1 MFTANFSSLAKSE
14 ATKRLIAQLV
24 NEKLVA
30 ISLPAGVDQSRA
42 YITGLDDTTQWMT
55 LPVAKGLG
63 LSTHFRPNDFEV
75 PVELCSDGREMIE
88 DDPGSIFAFVA
99 SWFPCD
105 ERTKLSIVDELRNSA
120 SMLVCNYSPSNLLP
134 PLCRIFRQVFTSRN
148 ILSFESKI
156 MASAQEAEEFIQSLN
171 GNAAARAVDE
181 SPFILFK
188 IYPDKIVIDCNHD
201 DFTKA
206 DLHAI
211 CQQGSGGQM
220 KGANFKSIVA
230 ATDKVHI
237 KSGNFSFEFENNIF
251 NIHADVMR
259 PAWVTPTESVPEDSS
274 RVTLFLPGQDSEE
287 ETQKL
292 RDIISSQF
300 ERLDEPSIL
309 FLQDLISMSVEYFNE
324 AGKLYR
330 SKDFRKHQVDAHRV
344 SVKVTTVDGGLKKGH
359 TQLYHVTEQ
368 ATADKSMQVILAF
381 PLWDNFKVGGD
392 TCAFGLFNFVQL
404 EASPLRFYVH
414 SDFNFDNQH
423 GPISPSTRTVAI
435 KDLVASAFVQAV
447 LQFCEHPTLRYHWP
461 LFLMSGLEDSDA
473 FWSSLEADIRD
484 WIAQNPVLISRNNKH
499 WRHISHLTILVADA
513 QDEAGNPLLDDEITD
528 PFVSNIYPSE
538 AVEKLESYGLASF
551 DSDQL
556 LKLLEL
562 RSDVPCSERHK
573 IHRAAWAD
581 TFATHESWS
590 QAFARLVSK
599 ALLDKNQLE
608 KILCTSSAHK
618 QNEDLVFYV
627 RSSILDRFSTSND
640 MSLSEIKRYLVYL
653 YVTHQSSFLEL
664 KQPYHSVKVMTI
676 EMQLVQPRD
685 TIVYMPNIDL
695 PYGPEKLLGSDFSFH
710 NGHLH
715 FLHRDILNEEPTAPR
730 IFHPS
735 WKDWLCDCLG
745 IRQRLSLLEPR
756 ALTKP
761 QLSWGV
767 PAIVKTEEVLAVE
780 LRFVLEKRP
789 DQFLGF
795 IQYLWASDGPRV
807 MKSPSLVPEI
817 QGLPAQSLCTGDRS
831 LRLQDTWV
839 PLKVLRESVWHYMES
854 PDEFP
859 FLDLGN
865 ESAMDVAI
873 YTKWDFLVKDLGVK
887 RQNDM
892 AFLLEILNSI
902 KLSCRELSS
911 WQTEKVFDLY
921 TAINK
926 RLQLAV
932 SGERGRALAFFED
945 SGVLYIREA
954 GPIWTGLSSC
964 RWNAPANL
972 ITKYSLET
980 LLRRRDAEQEQMDS
994 LSELFRVGMSVTDVS
1009 VKDLVEELLVLRN
1022 EGCED
1027 VARVTEIYKYLD
1039 ESLSATD
1046 EIRTAFEEC
1055 AVILVKKDSHCMW
1068 LKTSQCFWSEA
1079 ETAPLNSSLR
1089 GCYSDLESFFIDK
1102 LRIKVSAYDKLLTL
1116 STDTEDHSMVQ
1127 GLLLSL
1133 MDETKGSLNEFPP
1146 APMHKVNIFE
1156 VNSPQRSG
1164 QPYIPTKLCSVDTDF
1179 AIGDRPEFRIEL
1191 AHDIKMLAYDLK
1203 VVRRLQPL
1211 FRWLSIEDRYLSRC
1225 VKERLNDVFSFR
1237 HGILNLRDKAHQ
1249 IARVGKTFNCY
1260 GSKDDALSLYQQL
1273 QKAEVVQAVYLW
1285 TKLEV
1290 FQDGQKIQSRST
1302 HRPVTWISEDQNRLT
1317 IYISPDTSGV
1327 KRSLVSALPKRLQE
1341 WLMKDTHRS
1350 SGINEFEVANALTS
1364 IFNAS
1369 GPDLDRIL
1377 WEQGIVEVPFENV
1390 HLKQKKAMI
1399 KVRLPQVDE
1408 REPCTVTR

>member
-1 MFTANFSSLAKSE
+1 
-14 ATKRLIAQLV
+14 
-24 NEKLVA
+24 
-30 ISLPAGVDQSRA
+30 
-42 YITGLDDTTQWMT
+42 
-55 LPVAKGLG
+55 
-63 LSTHFRPNDFEV
+63 
-75 PVELCSDGREMIE
+75 
-88 DDPGSIFAFVA
+88 
-99 SWFPCD
+99 
-105 ERTKLSIVDELRNSA
+105 
-120 SMLVCNYSPSNLLP
+120 
-134 PLCRIFRQVFTSRN
+134 
-148 ILSFESKI
+148 

-171 GNAAARAVDE
+171 GNAAAQGNHVERSAKRLLFEILWFASKKTFHRARA
-181 SPFILFK
+181 
-188 IYPDKIVIDCNHD
+188 IYPDKI
-201 DFTKA
+201 A

-528 PFVSNIYPSE
+528 PF
-538 AVEKLESYGLASF
+538 
-551 DSDQL
+551 
-556 LKLLEL
+556 
-562 RSDVPCSERHK
+562 
-573 IHRAAWAD
+573 
-581 TFATHESWS
+581 
-590 QAFARLVSK
+590 
-599 ALLDKNQLE
+599 
-608 KILCTSSAHK
+608 

-715 FLHRDILNEEPTAPR
+715 FLHRDILNEEPTAP
-730 IFHPS
+730 H
-735 WKDWLCDCLG
+735 
-745 IRQRLSLLEPR
+745 
-756 ALTKP
+756 
-761 QLSWGV
+761 
-767 PAIVKTEEVLAVE
+767 
-780 LRFVLEKRP
+780 
-789 DQFLGF
+789 QFLGF

-902 KLSCRELSS
+902 KLSCREISS

-1249 IARVGKTFNCY
+1249 IAR
-1260 GSKDDALSLYQQL
+1260 
-1273 QKAEVVQAVYLW
+1273 
-1285 TKLEV
+1285 
-1290 FQDGQKIQSRST
+1290 
-1302 HRPVTWISEDQNRLT
+1302 
-1317 IYISPDTSGV
+1317 GV

-1408 REPCTVTR
+1408 HSVAGRIGYMGRVIRARFFS